1 MKRLGIVFVSLLS
14 VFVFAVNASAQG
26 DTSGLYVGL
35 LGGFSFPPALSTTL
49 TDQSDGEND
58 KGDINMKTGWLAGAK
73 VGYLT
78 PFTGR
83 IIAAE
88 LEYNHLESNYDNTK
102 QYAGGT
108 IDGGMKA
115 DVLMVNL
122 IGRYPGGRWHPYVGV
137 GGGYANVKVNDISG
151 WAQNAKIM
159 TIQGGSQ
166 GVFAYQFLAGV
177 DFDITRNWMVGLGY
191 KYLASS
197 SMSFNTTASA
207 ADGSASIPVNVDTT
221 YKSHNL
227 VLTVGYNF

>member
-1 MKRLGIVFVSLLS
+1 MKRFGVIFVSLLT
-14 VFVFAVNASAQG
+14 VFVFASNVSAQ
-26 DTSGLYVGL
+26 DETRGLYVGL
-35 LGGFSFPPALSTTL
+35 LGGFSFPPSLSTTL

-58 KGDINMKTGWLAGAK
+58 KLDIGMKTGWLAGAK

-78 PFTGR
+78 PFTNR
-83 IIAAE
+83 ILAAE
-88 LEYNHLESNYDNTK
+88 LEYNHLESNFDSK
-102 QYAGGT
+102 PIECGT
-108 IDGGMKA
+108 LDGGIKA

-122 IGRYPGGRWHPYVGV
+122 IGRYPGGRFHPYVGV

>member
-1 MKRLGIVFVSLLS
+1 MKRFGIIFVSLLT
-14 VFVFAVNASAQG
+14 VFVFAFNASAQD
-26 DTSGLYVGL
+26 DTRGLYVGL
-35 LGGFSFPPALSTTL
+35 LGGFSFPPSLSTTL

-58 KGDINMKTGWLAGAK
+58 KVDIGMKTGWLAGAK

-78 PFTGR
+78 PFTNR
-83 IIAAE
+83 ILAAE
-88 LEYNHLESNYDNTK
+88 LEYNHLESNFDSK
-102 QYAGGT
+102 PIGGGT
-108 IDGGMKA
+108 LDGGIKA

-122 IGRYPGGRWHPYVGV
+122 IGRYPGGRFHPYVGV
-137 GGGYANVKVNDISG
+137 GGGYANVKVNDITG

-207 ADGSASIPVNVDTT
+207 ADGSASIAANVDTT

-227 VLTVGYNF
+227 VLTVGYFF